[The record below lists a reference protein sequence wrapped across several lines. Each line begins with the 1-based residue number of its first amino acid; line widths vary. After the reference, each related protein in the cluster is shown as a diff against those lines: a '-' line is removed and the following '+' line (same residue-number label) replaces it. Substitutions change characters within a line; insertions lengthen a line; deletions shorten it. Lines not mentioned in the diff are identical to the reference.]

1 MLDLI
6 VEGMDIAS
14 RDELVKRIRQ
24 VTGMRDPDQEELTP
38 EEQAEQDAKDQA
50 AAQQQELQMRA
61 AMADITAKEAKA
73 ARDQAEIQKT
83 MVNIRQILASTAG
96 ENIDTQAR
104 AIESAL
110 MAITSPG
117 AIRVADGMLHEAGYV
132 SRTEEEDI
140 AAQTEQAIA
149 AQQMQQQAQQQP
161 QQPQQPQALGLQ

>member
-1 MLDLI
+1 
-6 VEGMDIAS
+6 
-14 RDELVKRIRQ
+14 
-24 VTGMRDPDQEELTP
+24 
-38 EEQAEQDAKDQA
+38 
-50 AAQQQELQMRA
+50 MRA

-117 AIRVADGMLHEAGYV
+117 AIRVADGMLREAGYV

>member
-1 MLDLI
+1 MAIWGTVSLSPSHDLLL
-6 VEGMDIAS
+6 M
-14 RDELVKRIRQ
+14 
-24 VTGMRDPDQEELTP
+24 
-38 EEQAEQDAKDQA
+38 
-50 AAQQQELQMRA
+50 
-61 AMADITAKEAKA
+61 TAK
-73 ARDQAEIQKT
+73 
-83 MVNIRQILASTAG
+83 
-96 ENIDTQAR
+96 
-104 AIESAL
+104 AIEAAL